1 VTAGAVVCG
10 LVGVVVVSVA
20 VALRAIRTERFGLQ
34 VVSKTLASLGFVA
47 IGALAAGD
55 ASSFGRLVVMGLML
69 CALGD
74 VLLLWDRTFDPGL
87 WAFLSGHVAY
97 VAAFAVA
104 LPMAEWRLE
113 VALPLT
119 VVAVLVGC
127 WLWPHLG
134 RRKASVSAYIA
145 VISVMVLA
153 AVSAALAGPVGW
165 MPAVGAVLFYFSDLT
180 VARHRFV
187 QAAFVNRAVGL
198 PLYYAGQVLIALS
211 I

>member
-1 VTAGAVVCG
+1 VNPGGAAWCLAGG
-10 LVGVVVVSVA
+10 VGVA
-20 VALRAIRTERFGLQ
+20 VAGVLWATKTERFGLQ

-55 ASSFGRLVVMGLML
+55 ASSFGRLLMIGLVL

-97 VAAFAVA
+97 IAAFAVA
-104 LPMAEWRLE
+104 LPMAGWRLE

-119 VVAVLVGC
+119 VAALVVGR

-134 RRKASVSAYIA
+134 RRRVSVSAYIA

-153 AVSAALAGPVGW
+153 AVSAALADAVAW
-165 MPAVGAVLFYFSDLT
+165 MAAVGAVLFYLSDLT

-187 QAAFVNRAVGL
+187 QTDFVNRAVGL